1 MLDPQL
7 REALKGLVVPNPPPE
22 LFERVSRWRRSC
34 GDAVGAGRW
43 QLWSLLPPELSE
55 LERALAELWL
65 NLGEPAQA
73 EALLPVHGASWERLA
88 LLVEQDQLDQARA
101 LQAELLAAPP
111 HLSDS
116 QLLALAG
123 AWQGRQCPAQALQ
136 LLEKLVVFYGRRGYV
151 ITPVLANALAQLLE
165 QEQRFDEAAQ
175 WWRHSLLQ
183 QPQQVAPL
191 MRLARQAMREQK
203 PAVAVHYGREV
214 LALDPG
220 HAWAPQLLQQALQAH
235 GARGSLALLRGEPLP
250 APWRRRQ
257 QRWLEPLRGILGEA
271 PCRELMARGPVR
283 PLPVEA
289 AAGAKEL
296 ALWGDT
302 DGLALAAV
310 LQQQVDL
317 LEEAPQV
324 IWLLASPEPL
334 LQQHNLKS
342 LLPRSATIQVRWWP
356 CWDPQHHDRLSG
368 LVLASAA
375 SANQIL
381 GLAPVECRVWRWDAT
396 IQGWHS
402 NHETPNAKDADVP
415 R

>member
-7 REALKGLVVPNPPPE
+7 REALEGLAVANPAPE

-43 QLWSLLPPELSE
+43 QLWSLLPPEVSE

-73 EALLPVHGASWERLA
+73 EALLPAHGVSWERLA
-88 LLVEQDQLDQARA
+88 LLLEQEQLDQARA
-101 LQAELLAAPP
+101 QQADLLTDPP

-123 AWQGRQCPAQALQ
+123 AWQGRQCSAEALQ
-136 LLEKLVVFYGRRGYV
+136 LLEQLVVFYGRRDYT
-151 ITPVLANALAQLLE
+151 ITPVLANALAQVLE

-175 WWRHSLLQ
+175 WWRHSLLL

-191 MRLARQAMREQK
+191 MRLARQAMRQQQ
-203 PAVAVHYGREV
+203 PAVAVHYSREV

-220 HAWAPQLLQQALQAH
+220 HAWAPQLLQRALQAH

-257 QRWLEPLRGILGEA
+257 QRWLEPLRGLLGDA
-271 PCRELMARGPVR
+271 SCRDLVARGPVR
-283 PLPVEA
+283 PLPVAA
-289 AAGAKEL
+289 AAGAGEL
-296 ALWGDT
+296 ALWGDA

-310 LQQQVDL
+310 LQQAAL
-317 LEEAPQV
+317 LEDAPRV
-324 IWLLASPEPL
+324 IWLLTSPEPL
-334 LQQHNLKS
+334 LQQHNLER
-342 LLPRSATIQVRWWP
+342 LLPAPAAVQFRWWP
-356 CWDPQHHDRLSG
+356 CWDAQHHAGLSG
-368 LVLASAA
+368 LVLARGA
-375 SANQIL
+375 SASQVF
-381 GLAPVECRVWRWDAT
+381 GLAPAGCRVWSWDAA
-396 IQGWHS
+396 IQNWHS
-402 NHETPNAKDADVP
+402 NSESSNAKYANNP
-415 R
+415 E